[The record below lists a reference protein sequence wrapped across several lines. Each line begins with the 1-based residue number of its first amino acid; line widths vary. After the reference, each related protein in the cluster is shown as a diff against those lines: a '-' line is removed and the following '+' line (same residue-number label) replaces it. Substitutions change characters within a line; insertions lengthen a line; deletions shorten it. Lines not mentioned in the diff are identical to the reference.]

1 MKYLIALDQGT
12 TSSRAILI
20 DKNGKLVD
28 IKQKEFTQ
36 IFPKQGWVEHDPSEI
51 LSSQYEV
58 FEELLLSN
66 NITPKNIISIGFT
79 IQRETTVLWEKDTG
93 KPLYNAIVWQDKRTS
108 DICEKIKEDGLEEYI
123 KKNTGLVVDSYFSAT
138 KIKWIIEN
146 VEGVKNKIKN
156 NNVMAGTIDS
166 WLIYNFSLFKSHVT
180 DYTNASRTM
189 IFNIKNLDWDK
200 KILDYLNIPRSI
212 LPKVLFSSSSFGNF
226 HYKGVKIPINGVAGD
241 QQSALFGQACFED
254 GMVKN
259 TYGTGCFL
267 LMNTGKNIKFSKNGL
282 ITTIACS
289 SDNSISYALE
299 GSVFIAGAAIQWLR
313 DSLKIIDNASDT
325 EKIAISISDLE
336 NVYVVPA
343 FAGLGAPY
351 WDMYSRGAIFG
362 LTRDTDKNQIVKA
375 TLESLAYQTKD
386 IIEVMEKDSQIKLK
400 SLRVDGGACMNNY
413 LMQFQSDLLN
423 CDVVRPEV
431 IETTAM
437 GAGYLAGINS
447 SIWDKEKIISNQKID
462 KVFNSRIDDNKRKK
476 IYNGWNKA
484 VKRTLNWLEK

>member
-66 NITPKNIISIGFT
+66 NINPKNIISIGIT
-79 IQRETTVLWEKDTG
+79 NQRETTVLWEKDTG

-166 WLIYNFSLFKSHVT
+166 WLIYNFSSFKSHVT

-241 QQSALFGQACFED
+241 QQSALFGQACFDD

-362 LTRDTDKNQIVKA
+362 LSRDTDKNQIVKA

>member
-66 NITPKNIISIGFT
+66 NINPKNIISIGIT
-79 IQRETTVLWEKDTG
+79 NQRETTVLWEKDTG

-166 WLIYNFSLFKSHVT
+166 WLIYNFSSFKSHVT

-226 HYKGVKIPINGVAGD
+226 HYKGVRIPINGVAGD
-241 QQSALFGQACFED
+241 QQSALFGQACFDD

-484 VKRTLNWLEK
+484 VKRTLNWLKK

>member
-66 NITPKNIISIGFT
+66 NINPKNIISIGIT
-79 IQRETTVLWEKDTG
+79 NQRETTVLWEKDTG

-166 WLIYNFSLFKSHVT
+166 WLIYNFSSFKSHVT

-226 HYKGVKIPINGVAGD
+226 HYKGVRIPINGVAGD
-241 QQSALFGQACFED
+241 QQSALFGQACFDD

-362 LTRDTDKNQIVKA
+362 LTRDTGKNHIVKA
-375 TLESLAYQTKD
+375 ALESLAYQTKD
-386 IIEVMEKDSQIKLK
+386 IIDVMEKDSQIKLK
-400 SLRVDGGACMNNY
+400 SLKVDGGACMNNY
-413 LMQFQSDLLN
+413 LMQFQSNILN
-423 CDVVRPEV
+423 CDVVRPQV

-437 GAGYLAGINS
+437 GAGYLAGITS

-462 KVFNSRIDDNKRKK
+462 KVFNSGIDDNKRKK

>member
-1 MKYLIALDQGT
+1 MKYLVALDQGT

-20 DKNGKLVD
+20 DKNGSLVD

-36 IFPKQGWVEHDPSEI
+36 IFPKQGWVEHNASEI
-51 LSSQYEV
+51 LNSQFEV
-58 FEELLLSN
+58 FEQLLLSN
-66 NITPKNIISIGFT
+66 NIDPKNIISIGIT
-79 IQRETTVLWEKDTG
+79 NQRETTVLWEKDTG

-123 KKNTGLVVDSYFSAT
+123 KKNTCLVFDSYFSAT

-362 LTRDTDKNQIVKA
+362 LSRDTDKNQIVKA

>member
-58 FEELLLSN
+58 FEKLLLSN
-66 NITPKNIISIGFT
+66 NIDPKNIISIGIT
-79 IQRETTVLWEKDTG
+79 NQRETTVLWEKDTG

-166 WLIYNFSLFKSHVT
+166 WLIYNFSSFKSHVT

-226 HYKGVKIPINGVAGD
+226 HYKGVRIPINGVAGD
-241 QQSALFGQACFED
+241 QQSALFGQACFDD

-362 LTRDTDKNQIVKA
+362 LTRDTGKNHIVKA
-375 TLESLAYQTKD
+375 ALESLAYQTKD
-386 IIEVMEKDSQIKLK
+386 IIDVMEKDSQIKLK
-400 SLRVDGGACMNNY
+400 SLKVDGGACMNNY
-413 LMQFQSDLLN
+413 LMQFQSNILN
-423 CDVVRPEV
+423 CDVVRPQV

-437 GAGYLAGINS
+437 GAGYLAGITS

-462 KVFNSRIDDNKRKK
+462 KVFNSGIDDNKRKK